1 MKIVILGAGQ
11 VGRTA
16 AYQLAREEANEV
28 TVVDSNEEL
37 LRDLQDR
44 LDIRTVA
51 GNASFPTVLEAAGVP
66 DADILIALTSSD
78 EVNMMAC
85 EVAYTLY
92 RTPTKIARIRSAEYT
107 NHPKLFSAEAL
118 SVDVCISPEQLVTE
132 YIERLIRHPGALQV
146 LDFADGRVRLVGLRA
161 RKGGLLVG
169 QALRTLRDH
178 IPNTE
183 ARVVAIYR
191 GNRAVSPEGDTVIE
205 DGDEVFFLAAKDDIK
220 RFMAEMRREESPAR
234 RIVIAGGGHIGFS
247 LARQLEKSNQVKI
260 IERDP
265 KRARRISE
273 QLESA
278 IVLEGDAA
286 DEELLIEE
294 NIDSCDVFAALT
306 NSEEANIL
314 SAMLAKQHGAAKV
327 MALINKPS
335 YAELMQSG
343 SIDIAIS
350 PQTITIGSLLAH
362 VRRGDVVRVHS
373 LRRGAAE
380 AIEAIIHGDH
390 RSSRVVGKRVE
401 DISLPEGAS
410 IGCVVRGEE
419 VIMAHHDTVVQ
430 ADDHVVL
437 FITDR
442 RHVDQ
447 VERLF
452 LGETAGRR

>member
-16 AYQLAREEANEV
+16 AYHLSREESNEV
-28 TVVDSNEEL
+28 TVVDLDEDI

-51 GNASFPTVLEAAGVP
+51 GNASHPSVLEAAGAAE
-66 DADILIALTSSD
+66 ADILIALTSSD

-85 EVAYTLY
+85 EVAFILY
-92 RTPTKIARIRSAEYT
+92 RTPTKIARIRAAEYT
-107 NHPKLFSAEAL
+107 SRPELFSEEAL
-118 SVDVCISPEQLVTE
+118 PVDVFISPEQLVTE
-132 YIERLIRHPGALQV
+132 YVERLIHYPGALQV
-146 LDFADGRVRLVGLRA
+146 LDFADGKVRLVAVRA
-161 RKGGLLVG
+161 HEGGLLVG
-169 QALRTLRDH
+169 QQLRALREHVRD
-178 IPNTE
+178 IE
-183 ARVVAIYR
+183 ARIVAIYR
-191 GNRAVSPEGDTVIE
+191 AGRSITPGGDTIVE
-205 DGDEVFFLAAKDDIK
+205 DRDEVFFLAARDDI
-220 RFMAEMRREESPAR
+220 RRVMNEMRKEEHPLR
-234 RIVIAGGGHIGFS
+234 RVVIAGGGNIGFR
-247 LARQLEKSNQVKI
+247 LAKALEKQNQVKL

-273 QLESA
+273 LLENT
-278 IVLEGDAA
+278 IVLNGDAA

-294 NIDSCDVFAALT
+294 NIDGTDVFAALT

-314 SAMLAKQHGAAKV
+314 SAMLAKRLGARKV

-335 YAELMQSG
+335 YAELIESG

-350 PQTITIGSLLAH
+350 PQTIIIGSLLAH
-362 VRRGDVVRVHS
+362 VRGGDVVRVHS

-380 AIEAIIHGDH
+380 ALEAIVHGDD

-401 DISLPEGAS
+401 EIKLPDGAS
-410 IGCVVRGEE
+410 IGAIVRGGQ

-430 ADDHVVL
+430 CDDHVIL
-437 FITDR
+437 FLSDR
-442 RHVDQ
+442 RHVEA

-452 LGETAGRR
+452 LGAAR